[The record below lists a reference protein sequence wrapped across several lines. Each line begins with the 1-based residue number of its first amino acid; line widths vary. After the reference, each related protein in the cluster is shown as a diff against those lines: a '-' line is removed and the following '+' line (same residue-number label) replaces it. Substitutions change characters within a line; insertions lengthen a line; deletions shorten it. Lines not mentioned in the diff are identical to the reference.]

1 MQMANYKSL
10 SIMKNVVLFL
20 VVVLAGF
27 IGLTDIHAKGKG
39 SSGGYKSYKG
49 GKAIDGDTFRHKGQ
63 RYRIQQY
70 NAPELGQPGSKKAT
84 RDLQR
89 KLDSGKYKWSPVT
102 KDVYGRTIVK
112 GKEK

>member
-1 MQMANYKSL
+1 MANYKSL
-10 SIMKNVVLFL
+10 GIMKNVVLFL

-27 IGLTDIHAKGKG
+27 IGLTNIHAKGKG
-39 SSGGYKSYKG
+39 SSGGFKLYKG
-49 GKAIDGDTFRHKGQ
+49 GKAIDGDTFRYKGQ

-70 NAPELGQPGSKKAT
+70 NAPELGLPGFKKAT

-89 KLDSGKYKWSPVT
+89 KLDFGKYKWNPVT

-112 GKEK
+112 EKEK

>member
-1 MQMANYKSL
+1 MDLPTYTQKER
-10 SIMKNVVLFL
+10 
-20 VVVLAGF
+20 
-27 IGLTDIHAKGKG
+27 DRQ
-39 SSGGYKSYKG
+39 GGYKSYKE
-49 GKAIDGDTFRHKGQ
+49 GKAIDGDTFRYKGQ

-102 KDVYGRTIVK
+102 KMSTG
-112 GKEK
+112 EQL

>member
-1 MQMANYKSL
+1 MGHSGVE
-10 SIMKNVVLFL
+10 IFGIIFGRLFFQQNQHL
-20 VVVLAGF
+20 RCDP
-27 IGLTDIHAKGKG
+27 LT
-39 SSGGYKSYKG
+39 KG
-49 GKAIDGDTFRHKGQ
+49 GKAIDGDTFRYKGQ

-70 NAPELGQPGSKKAT
+70 NTPELGQPGSRKAT

-112 GKEK
+112 EKEK

>member
-1 MQMANYKSL
+1 
-10 SIMKNVVLFL
+10 MKNVVLFL

-27 IGLTDIHAKGKG
+27 IGLTDVHAKGKG

-63 RYRIQQY
+63 RYRIQH

-112 GKEK
+112 EKEK